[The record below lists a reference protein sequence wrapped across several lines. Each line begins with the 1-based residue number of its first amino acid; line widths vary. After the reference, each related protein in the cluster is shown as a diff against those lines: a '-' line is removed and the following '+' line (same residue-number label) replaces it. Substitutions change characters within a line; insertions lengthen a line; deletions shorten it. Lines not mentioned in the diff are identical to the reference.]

1 MNQISPANLELLA
14 EFTRWWRQNHEGGW
28 ACTWRRKS
36 VWTAQAIQKLGW
48 HQEVTA
54 PLFWGERMQVIT
66 GETVSQGI
74 LTFGYAEPTITA
86 LMLQL
91 VHSGQMMVDV
101 GTHFGY
107 EAMLGCRLVGPQG
120 HVICFEPSP
129 TAFALAQKNLARFS
143 QVKLHQEAVADQP
156 GTLRLQNRPVWESA
170 FNSLST
176 KESAIDSVD
185 VPVTTL
191 DLALTNRTQPVDFLK
206 CDVEGF
212 EMAVLKGARSLLS
225 EDAPVLV
232 LEADMPSRQG
242 KVSARACELAA
253 HLESYG
259 YQAFNF
265 DFDGCFRFGALDSFP
280 VHHANI
286 AFVPRTRLD
295 LLDQLNGVQA
305 KNEPSISL
313 LDLS

>member
-1 MNQISPANLELLA
+1 MNQTTTNLPHLELQA
-14 EFTRWWRQNHEGGW
+14 EFTHWWQQNHEGGW
-28 ACTWRRKS
+28 ACTWRRKH
-36 VWTAQAIQKLGW
+36 VWAAQALQKLGW

-74 LTFGYAEPTITA
+74 ITFGYAEPTITA
-86 LMLQL
+86 LMLRL

-107 EAMLGCRLVGPQG
+107 EALLGCRLVGSQG

-129 TAFALAQKNLARFS
+129 RAFALAQKNLARFS

-156 GTLRLQNRPVWESA
+156 GTLRLQNRPIWESA

-176 KESAIDSVD
+176 KQSAIDSVD

-191 DLALTNRTQPVDFLK
+191 DLALTNRPQPVDFLK

-212 EMAVLKGARSLLS
+212 EMAVLKGGHQVLS
-225 EDAPVLV
+225 EDAPILV
-232 LEADMPSRQG
+232 LEADMPSSEG
-242 KVSARACELAA
+242 KSSARVYELVTY
-253 HLESYG
+253 LETYG

-265 DFDGCFRFGALDSFP
+265 DFDGCLRFGPLDSFP
-280 VHHANI
+280 VYHANVAFLPI
-286 AFVPRTRLD
+286 ARLS
-295 LLDQLNGVQA
+295 LLDQLTRQF
-305 KNEPSISL
+305 
-313 LDLS
+313 